1 MWFNC
6 TVSIRRFFSRPFV
19 FPKDLFEFV
28 NFMNAPELWSKA
40 CEHLKSV
47 LNGDVY
53 ARWIDIIKPV
63 AIQDSHFV
71 LHVDNDF
78 CQTWLEDNYQDF
90 IVDALR
96 SAGAP
101 SELGIRFVVK
111 AFEVPTEGD
120 AASEHPAHPAHARH
134 EAKLPAKKRHKAAS
148 GALASPLN
156 LSFTFEN
163 FVTGPS
169 NSFAHA
175 AALGVSQSP
184 GRAYNPLFIYGQTG
198 IGKTHLMQAV
208 GHRVLQSPGMTV
220 SYVTSETLLNEYVEA
235 LKNRTTMEFRNRY
248 RSTDLL
254 LVDDIQFLAG
264 KDSLQEEFFH
274 TFNAL
279 YDAHKQIIMTSDL
292 PPRDLKGLEPRLV
305 SRFEWGLVTEIES
318 PDFETRLAIL
328 RYKQSLTKVR
338 LPDELLTFIADNIK
352 SNVRS
357 LEGAL
362 TRTVSFASLNSQ
374 LSLTIEML
382 RTLLKDQL
390 SDERQKD
397 LSFDEIQR
405 MVADFFD
412 LRMTDMSSKRRPRS
426 LSAPRQVA
434 MFLCRKLT
442 RSSLPEIANS
452 FGKTHAT
459 VVHACKTIQD
469 RIQVEPE
476 LRDSVRE
483 ITRKLGRDPVS
494 FNL

>member
-6 TVSIRRFFSRPFV
+6 TVDEGLLFSQIFVYVSFFLTCFV
-19 FPKDLFEFV
+19 SS
-28 NFMNAPELWSKA
+28 MNAPELWTKA
-40 CEHLKSV
+40 CEHLKCV
-47 LNGDVY
+47 LNNDVY
-53 ARWIDIIKPV
+53 TRWIEIIKPV
-63 AIQDSHFV
+63 AIQDSRFV
-71 LHVDNDF
+71 LNVDNDF
-78 CQTWLEDNYQDF
+78 CQTWLEDNYQHV
-90 IVDALR
+90 IIDALR
-96 SAGAP
+96 TAGAP
-101 SELGIRFVVK
+101 TDLGLRFVVK
-111 AFEVPTEGD
+111 TLDAPGD
-120 AASEHPAHPAHARH
+120 VSFVEAPHVKA
-134 EAKLPAKKRHKAAS
+134 EAKANPAARRRHHKAAGS
-148 GALASPLN
+148 ASANPLN
-156 LSFTFEN
+156 PNFTFEN

-208 GHRVLQSPGMTV
+208 GHRVLQSPGMSV
-220 SYVTSETLLNEYVEA
+220 SYVSSETLLNEYIES
-235 LKNRTTMEFRNRY
+235 LKNRTTMEFRNKY
-248 RSTDLL
+248 RNTDVL

-274 TFNAL
+274 TFNVL

-292 PPRDLKGLEPRLV
+292 PPRELSGLEPRLV

-328 RYKQSLTKVR
+328 RYKQSITKVR

-362 TRTVSFASLNSQ
+362 TRAVSFASLNQ
-374 LSLTIEML
+374 QGPLTLDML
-382 RTLLKDQL
+382 RNLLKDQL

-397 LSFDEIQR
+397 LSFDDIQR
-405 MVADFFD
+405 MVADYFD

-426 LSAPRQVA
+426 VSAPRQIA

-469 RIQVEPE
+469 RIQVEDD
-476 LRDSVRE
+476 LRMSVRD
-483 ITRKLGRDPVS
+483 ITRKLGRDPVA
-494 FNL
+494 FQL

>member
-1 MWFNC
+1 
-6 TVSIRRFFSRPFV
+6 
-19 FPKDLFEFV
+19 
-28 NFMNAPELWSKA
+28 MNAPELWTKA
-40 CEHLKSV
+40 CEHLKGV
-47 LNGDVY
+47 LNSDVY
-53 ARWIDIIKPV
+53 TRWIEIIRPV
-63 AIQDSHFV
+63 AIQDSRFV
-71 LHVDNDF
+71 LTVDNDF

-90 IVDALR
+90 IIDALR

-101 SELGIRFVVK
+101 VELGVQFVVK
-111 AFEVPTEGD
+111 TCDSSLAEASSEPESSPQKS
-120 AASEHPAHPAHARH
+120 AAKATPAAAPKR
-134 EAKLPAKKRHKAAS
+134 RHKAG
-148 GALASPLN
+148 GANHTNPLN
-156 LSFTFEN
+156 LTFTFEN

-208 GHRVLQSPGMTV
+208 GHRILQSPGMSI
-220 SYVTSETLLNEYVEA
+220 SYVSSETLLNEYVES
-235 LKNRTTMEFRNRY
+235 LKNRTTMEFRNKY
-248 RSTDLL
+248 RNTDVL

-264 KDSLQEEFFH
+264 KNSLQEEFFH
-274 TFNAL
+274 TFNVL

-292 PPRDLKGLEPRLV
+292 PPRDLSGLEPRLV

-328 RYKQSLTKVR
+328 RYKQSLTKFR

-362 TRTVSFASLNSQ
+362 TRTVSFAALNSQ
-374 LSLTIEML
+374 MTLTLDML
-382 RTLLKDQL
+382 RNLLKDQL
-390 SDERQKD
+390 NDERQKD
-397 LSFDEIQR
+397 LSFDDIQR
-405 MVADFFD
+405 MVADYFD

-426 LSAPRQVA
+426 VSAPRQVA

-469 RIQVEPE
+469 RLQVETT
-476 LRDSVRE
+476 LRDSVRD
-483 ITRKLGRDPVS
+483 ITRKLGRDPQA
-494 FNL
+494 FQI

>member
-1 MWFNC
+1 
-6 TVSIRRFFSRPFV
+6 
-19 FPKDLFEFV
+19 
-28 NFMNAPELWSKA
+28 MNAPELWIKA

-47 LNGDVY
+47 LNSDVY
-53 ARWIDIIKPV
+53 ARWIEIIKPV
-63 AIQDSHFV
+63 AIQDSRFV

-78 CQTWLEDNYQDF
+78 CQTWLEDNYHDF

-101 SELGIRFVVK
+101 GELGIRFVVK
-111 AFEVPTEGD
+111 TFD
-120 AASEHPAHPAHARH
+120 APADRHAG
-134 EAKLPAKKRHKAAS
+134 EAPPAKAEVRPAPPKRRQKANGVGS
-148 GALASPLN
+148 IGLLN
-156 LSFTFEN
+156 PSFTFEN

-208 GHRVLQSPGMTV
+208 GHRILQSPGMTITYV
-220 SYVTSETLLNEYVEA
+220 SSETLLNEYVES

-248 RSTDLL
+248 RSTDVL

-328 RYKQSLTKVR
+328 RYKQTLTKVR

-362 TRTVSFASLNSQ
+362 TRTISFASLNSQ
-374 LSLTIEML
+374 APLTLEML
-382 RTLLKDQL
+382 RNLLKDQL
-390 SDERQKD
+390 TDERQKD
-397 LSFDEIQR
+397 LSFDDIQR
-405 MVADFFD
+405 MVADYFD
-412 LRMTDMSSKRRPRS
+412 LRMTDMSSKRRPRA

-459 VVHACKTIQD
+459 VVHACKTVQD

-476 LRDSVRE
+476 LRDSVRD
-483 ITRKLGRDPVS
+483 ITRKLGRDPLS

>member
-6 TVSIRRFFSRPFV
+6 TVNFQWFLFAQGSLFLPGFV
-19 FPKDLFEFV
+19 RI
-28 NFMNAPELWSKA
+28 MNAPELWTKA
-40 CEHLKSV
+40 CEHLKGV
-47 LNGDVY
+47 LNSDVY
-53 ARWIDIIKPV
+53 TRWIEIIKPV
-63 AIQDSHFV
+63 AIQDSRFV
-71 LHVDNDF
+71 LTVDNDF

-90 IVDALR
+90 IIDALR

-101 SELGIRFVVK
+101 VALGVRFVVK
-111 AFEVPTEGD
+111 TCDALAEPEVQQKS
-120 AASEHPAHPAHARH
+120 AAKTAP
-134 EAKLPAKKRHKAAS
+134 PAKRRHKAS
-148 GALASPLN
+148 GTNHTSPLN
-156 LSFTFEN
+156 LTFTFEN

-208 GHRVLQSPGMTV
+208 GHRILQSPGTSI
-220 SYVTSETLLNEYVEA
+220 SYVSSETLLNEYVES
-235 LKNRTTMEFRNRY
+235 LKNRTTMEFRNKY
-248 RSTDLL
+248 RNTDVL

-264 KDSLQEEFFH
+264 KNSLQEEFFH
-274 TFNAL
+274 TFNVL

-292 PPRDLKGLEPRLV
+292 PPRDLSGLEPRLV

-328 RYKQSLTKVR
+328 RYKQSLTKFL

-362 TRTVSFASLNSQ
+362 TRAVSFAALNSQ
-374 LSLTIEML
+374 MTLTLDML
-382 RTLLKDQL
+382 RNLLKDQL
-390 SDERQKD
+390 NDERQKD
-397 LSFDEIQR
+397 LSFDDIQR
-405 MVADFFD
+405 MVADYFD
-412 LRMTDMSSKRRPRS
+412 LRLTDMSSKRRPRS
-426 LSAPRQVA
+426 VSAPRQVA

-469 RIQVEPE
+469 RLQVETA
-476 LRDSVRE
+476 LRDSVRD
-483 ITRKLGRDPVS
+483 ITRKLGRDPQA
-494 FNL
+494 FQI

>member
-1 MWFNC
+1 
-6 TVSIRRFFSRPFV
+6 
-19 FPKDLFEFV
+19 
-28 NFMNAPELWSKA
+28 MNAPELWTKA

-47 LNGDVY
+47 LNSDVY
-53 ARWIDIIKPV
+53 ARWIEIIKPV
-63 AIQDSHFV
+63 AIQDRRFV
-71 LHVDNDF
+71 LNVDNDF

-101 SELGIRFVVK
+101 GDLGIRFVVK
-111 AFEVPTEGD
+111 TCDSPSDPVHAELLHPKTEPK
-120 AASEHPAHPAHARH
+120 PAVVR
-134 EAKLPAKKRHKAAS
+134 KRHKANG

-156 LSFTFEN
+156 LNFSFEN

-220 SYVTSETLLNEYVEA
+220 SYVSSETLLNEYVEA

-279 YDAHKQIIMTSDL
+279 YDSHKQIIMTSDL

-338 LPDELLTFIADNIK
+338 LQDDLLTFIADNIK

-362 TRTVSFASLNSQ
+362 TRAISFASLNSQ
-374 LSLTIEML
+374 MSLTIDML
-382 RTLLKDQL
+382 RNLLKDQL
-390 SDERQKD
+390 NDERQKD
-397 LSFDEIQR
+397 LSFDDIQR

-469 RIQVEPE
+469 RIHVEPE

-483 ITRKLGRDPVS
+483 LIRKLGRDPVS
-494 FNL
+494 LNL

>member
-1 MWFNC
+1 
-6 TVSIRRFFSRPFV
+6 
-19 FPKDLFEFV
+19 
-28 NFMNAPELWSKA
+28 MNAAELWASA
-40 CEHLKSV
+40 CDHLKSV
-47 LNGDVY
+47 LNSDVFS
-53 ARWIDIIKPV
+53 RWIEIIRPTALEENRLTLTV
-63 AIQDSHFV
+63 E
-71 LHVDNDF
+71 NDF
-78 CQTWLEDNYQDF
+78 CQTWLEDNYKGF
-90 IVDALR
+90 ILDALH
-96 SAGAP
+96 SSGAP
-101 SELGIRFVVK
+101 AGLSVAFVVG
-111 AFEVPTEGD
+111 APEVREPLPE
-120 AASEHPAHPAHARH
+120 PPQ
-134 EAKLPAKKRHKAAS
+134 EAKPAPRRRQKT
-148 GALASPLN
+148 LN
-156 LSFTFEN
+156 GNPSNQLNPIFTFEN

-175 AALGVSQSP
+175 AALGVSQSV

-208 GHRVLQSPGMTV
+208 GHRVLSSPGMSV
-220 SYVTSETLLNEYVEA
+220 FYVTSETLLNEYVEA
-235 LKNRTTMEFRNRY
+235 IKNRTTMEFRNKY
-248 RSTDLL
+248 RKTDVL

-264 KDSLQEEFFH
+264 KDSLQAEFFH
-274 TFNAL
+274 TFNVL

-292 PPRDLKGLEPRLV
+292 PPRELSGLEPRLV

-328 RYKQSLTKVR
+328 RYKHSMSSVR
-338 LPDELLTFIADNIK
+338 LPDEMLTFIADNIR

-362 TRTVSFASLNSQ
+362 TRAVSFASLNGGMT
-374 LSLTIEML
+374 LDLL
-382 RTLLKDQL
+382 RNLLKDQL

-397 LSFDEIQR
+397 LTFDDIQR
-405 MVADFFD
+405 MVADYYD

-426 LSAPRQVA
+426 VAAPRQVA

-469 RIQVEPE
+469 RIQIEDD

-494 FNL
+494 FQI

>member
-1 MWFNC
+1 
-6 TVSIRRFFSRPFV
+6 
-19 FPKDLFEFV
+19 
-28 NFMNAPELWSKA
+28 
-40 CEHLKSV
+40 
-47 LNGDVY
+47 VY
-53 ARWIDIIKPV
+53 SRWIEIIKPV
-63 AIQDSHFV
+63 TIQDSRFI
-71 LHVDNDF
+71 LNVDNDF
-78 CQTWLEDNYQDF
+78 CQTWLEDNYQTV
-90 IVDALR
+90 IIDALR

-101 SELGIRFVVK
+101 TELGLRFVVQS
-111 AFEVPTEGD
+111 FD
-120 AASEHPAHPAHARH
+120 SPAEEPPRPVKPESKTPHAVKR
-134 EAKLPAKKRHKAAS
+134 RHKS
-148 GALASPLN
+148 NGNGSINPLN
-156 LSFTFEN
+156 PNFTFEN

-208 GHRVLQSPGMTV
+208 GHRVLQSPGMSV
-220 SYVTSETLLNEYVEA
+220 SYVSSETLLNEYIES
-235 LKNRTTMEFRNRY
+235 LKNRTTMDFRNKY
-248 RSTDLL
+248 RNADVL

-274 TFNAL
+274 TFNVL

-292 PPRDLKGLEPRLV
+292 PPRELSGLEPRLV

-328 RYKQSLTKVR
+328 HYKQTLTKVC
-338 LPDELLTFIADNIK
+338 LPDDLLTFIADNIK

-362 TRTVSFASLNSQ
+362 TRAVSFSSLNPQ
-374 LSLTIEML
+374 TPLTLDIL
-382 RTLLKDQL
+382 RNLLKDQL

-397 LSFDEIQR
+397 LSFDDIQR
-405 MVADFFD
+405 MVADYFD
-412 LRMTDMSSKRRPRS
+412 LRLTDMSSKRRPRS
-426 LSAPRQVA
+426 VAAPRQVA

-442 RSSLPEIANS
+442 PSSLPEIANS

-469 RIQVEPE
+469 RIQVEEE
-476 LRDSVRE
+476 LRNSVRE
-483 ITRKLGRDPVS
+483 ITRKLGRDPLT
-494 FNL
+494 FQI

>member
-1 MWFNC
+1 
-6 TVSIRRFFSRPFV
+6 
-19 FPKDLFEFV
+19 
-28 NFMNAPELWSKA
+28 MNAPELWTKA
-40 CEHLKSV
+40 CDHLKGV
-47 LNGDVY
+47 LNSDVY
-53 ARWIDIIKPV
+53 ARWIEIIKPV
-63 AIQDSHFV
+63 AIQDNRFV
-71 LHVDNDF
+71 LNVDNDF

-101 SELGIRFVVK
+101 VTLGIRFVVK
-111 AFEVPTEGD
+111 SCETSAEP
-120 AASEHPAHPAHARH
+120 AAEEPAAPPKP
-134 EAKLPAKKRHKAAS
+134 EAKTAAVKRRHKAS
-148 GALASPLN
+148 GTGQTNPLN
-156 LSFTFEN
+156 PNFTFEN

-208 GHRVLQSPGMTV
+208 GHRVLQSPGTSI
-220 SYVTSETLLNEYVEA
+220 SYVSSETLLNEYVES
-235 LKNRTTMEFRNRY
+235 LKNRTTMEFRNKY
-248 RSTDLL
+248 RNTDVL

-274 TFNAL
+274 TFNVL

-292 PPRDLKGLEPRLV
+292 PPRELSGLEPRLV

-328 RYKQSLTKVR
+328 RYKQSLTKFR
-338 LPDELLTFIADNIK
+338 LPDDLLTFIADNIK

-362 TRTVSFASLNSQ
+362 TRAVSFASLNNQ
-374 LSLTIEML
+374 MTLTLDML
-382 RTLLKDQL
+382 RNLLKDQL
-390 SDERQKD
+390 NDERQKD
-397 LSFDEIQR
+397 LSFDDIQR
-405 MVADFFD
+405 MVADYFD
-412 LRMTDMSSKRRPRS
+412 LRLTDMSSKRRPRS
-426 LSAPRQVA
+426 VSAPRQVA

-469 RIQVEPE
+469 RLQVESA
-476 LRDSVRE
+476 LRDSVRD
-483 ITRKLGRDPVS
+483 ITRKLGRDPQV
-494 FNL
+494 FQI

>member
-1 MWFNC
+1 
-6 TVSIRRFFSRPFV
+6 
-19 FPKDLFEFV
+19 
-28 NFMNAPELWSKA
+28 LWTKA

-47 LNGDVY
+47 LNSDVY
-53 ARWIDIIKPV
+53 SRWIEIIKPV
-63 AIQDSHFV
+63 AIQDSRFV
-71 LHVDNDF
+71 LNVDNDF
-78 CQTWLEDNYQDF
+78 CQTWLEDNYHDF
-90 IVDALR
+90 IIDALR

-101 SELGIRFVVK
+101 GEMDIRFVVK
-111 AFEVPTEGD
+111 TFDSAGELPHGD
-120 AASEHPAHPAHARH
+120 AAAQKPEPRPHAS
-134 EAKLPAKKRHKAAS
+134 KRRPKAA
-148 GALASPLN
+148 AAASVGLLN
-156 LSFTFEN
+156 PNFTFEN

-208 GHRVLQSPGMTV
+208 GHRVLQAPATSITYV
-220 SYVTSETLLNEYVEA
+220 SSETLLNEYVES
-235 LKNRTTMEFRNRY
+235 LKNRTTMDFRNRY
-248 RSTDLL
+248 RSTDVL

-274 TFNAL
+274 TFNTL

-292 PPRDLKGLEPRLV
+292 PPRELKGLEPRLV

-328 RYKQSLTKVR
+328 RYKQTLMKVR
-338 LPDELLTFIADNIK
+338 LPDEILTFIADNIK

-374 LSLTIEML
+374 MALNVDML
-382 RTLLKDQL
+382 RNLLKDQL

-397 LSFDEIQR
+397 LSFDDIQR
-405 MVADFFD
+405 MVADYFD
-412 LRMTDMSSKRRPRS
+412 LRMTDMSSKRRPRA

-459 VVHACKTIQD
+459 VVHACKTVQD

-476 LRDSVRE
+476 LRDSVRD
-483 ITRKLGRDPVS
+483 ITRRLGRDPLS

>member
-1 MWFNC
+1 
-6 TVSIRRFFSRPFV
+6 
-19 FPKDLFEFV
+19 
-28 NFMNAPELWSKA
+28 MNAPELWAKA
-40 CEHLKSV
+40 CDHLKSV
-47 LNGDVY
+47 LNSDVY

-63 AIQDSHFV
+63 AIQDSRFV
-71 LHVDNDF
+71 LNVDNDF

-101 SELGIRFVVK
+101 SDLGIRFVVK
-111 AFEVPTEGD
+111 TFD
-120 AASEHPAHPAHARH
+120 APPELSPAETPPLQPRH
-134 EAKLPAKKRHKAAS
+134 ELKPTVPKKRHKVNG

-156 LSFTFEN
+156 PNFTFEN

-220 SYVTSETLLNEYVEA
+220 SYVSSETLLNEYVEA

-292 PPRDLKGLEPRLV
+292 PPRELKGLEPRLV

-338 LPDELLTFIADNIK
+338 LADDLLTFIADNIK

-362 TRTVSFASLNSQ
+362 TRAISFASLNSQ
-374 LSLTIEML
+374 MSLTIDML
-382 RTLLKDQL
+382 RNLLKDQL
-390 SDERQKD
+390 NDERQKD
-397 LSFDEIQR
+397 LSFDDIQR

-483 ITRKLGRDPVS
+483 LTRKLGRDPAT
-494 FNL
+494 FHL

>member
-1 MWFNC
+1 
-6 TVSIRRFFSRPFV
+6 
-19 FPKDLFEFV
+19 
-28 NFMNAPELWSKA
+28 MNAPELWSKA

-47 LNGDVY
+47 LNSDVY

-63 AIQDSHFV
+63 SIQDSRFV
-71 LHVDNDF
+71 LNVDNDF

-101 SELGIRFVVK
+101 SDLSIRFVVK
-111 AFEVPTEGD
+111 TFDVPSD
-120 AASEHPAHPAHARH
+120 PVAAEPPSAHARH
-134 EAKLPAKKRHKAAS
+134 EPKPAAPKRRHRSAG

-156 LSFTFEN
+156 PNFSFEN

-220 SYVTSETLLNEYVEA
+220 SYVSSETLLNEYVEA

-279 YDAHKQIIMTSDL
+279 YDSHKQIIMTSDL

-328 RYKQSLTKVR
+328 RYKQSLTKVH

-362 TRTVSFASLNSQ
+362 TRAISFASLNHQ
-374 LSLTIEML
+374 MTLNIDML
-382 RTLLKDQL
+382 RNLLKDQL
-390 SDERQKD
+390 NDERQKD
-397 LSFDEIQR
+397 LSFDDIQR

-476 LRDSVRE
+476 LRDSVRD
-483 ITRKLGRDPVS
+483 ITRKLGRDPAS

>member
-1 MWFNC
+1 M
-6 TVSIRRFFSRPFV
+6 IP
-19 FPKDLFEFV
+19 
-28 NFMNAPELWSKA
+28 MNAPDLWLSA
-40 CEHLKSV
+40 CDHLKHV
-47 LNGDVY
+47 LNRDVY
-53 ARWIDIIKPV
+53 SRWIEIIKPV
-63 AIQDSHFV
+63 SIQDSHFV
-71 LHVDNDF
+71 LNVDNDF
-78 CQTWLEDNYQDF
+78 CQTWLEDNYKHV

-96 SAGAP
+96 AAGAP
-101 SELGIRFVVK
+101 VEMDIRFMVK
-111 AFEVPTEGD
+111 SQDFS
-120 AASEHPAHPAHARH
+120 SEPAISQESPLLKPEPKPVAPSRR
-134 EAKLPAKKRHKAAS
+134 RHKANGNTNS
-148 GALASPLN
+148 SPLN
-156 LSFTFEN
+156 PNFTFEN

-220 SYVTSETLLNEYVEA
+220 SYVSSETLLNEYIES
-235 LKNRTTMEFRNRY
+235 LKNRTTMEFRNKY
-248 RSTDLL
+248 RNTDVL

-274 TFNAL
+274 TFNVL

-292 PPRDLKGLEPRLV
+292 PPRELSGLEPRLV

-328 RYKQSLTKVR
+328 RYKQSISNVR
-338 LPDELLTFIADNIK
+338 LPDDLLTFIADNIK

-362 TRTVSFASLNSQ
+362 TRAVSFASLNSQ
-374 LSLTIEML
+374 MPLTLDML
-382 RTLLKDQL
+382 RNLLKDQL

-397 LSFDEIQR
+397 LSFDDIQR
-405 MVADFFD
+405 MVADYFD
-412 LRMTDMSSKRRPRS
+412 LRLTDMSSKRRPRS
-426 LSAPRQVA
+426 VSAPRQIA

-469 RIQVEPE
+469 RIQVEDD
-476 LRDSVRE
+476 LRTSVRE
-483 ITRKLGRDPVS
+483 ITRKLGRDPVA
-494 FNL
+494 FQL

>member
-1 MWFNC
+1 
-6 TVSIRRFFSRPFV
+6 
-19 FPKDLFEFV
+19 
-28 NFMNAPELWSKA
+28 MNAPELWTKA

-47 LNGDVY
+47 LNSDVY

-71 LHVDNDF
+71 LNVDNDF

-101 SELGIRFVVK
+101 RDLGIRFVVK
-111 AFEVPTEGD
+111 TFDAVADAPAPEHVP
-120 AASEHPAHPAHARH
+120 ALVKH
-134 EAKLPAKKRHKAAS
+134 EPKPSAGKKRHKANG

-156 LSFTFEN
+156 PNFSFEN

-220 SYVTSETLLNEYVEA
+220 SYVSSETLLNEYVEA

-292 PPRDLKGLEPRLV
+292 PPRELKGLEPRLV

-362 TRTVSFASLNSQ
+362 TRAISFASLNSQ
-374 LSLTIEML
+374 MSLTVDML
-382 RTLLKDQL
+382 RNLLKDQL

-397 LSFDEIQR
+397 LSFDDIQR

-469 RIQVEPE
+469 RLQVEPE
-476 LRDSVRE
+476 LRDSIRE
-483 ITRKLGRDPVS
+483 ITRKLGRDPAS
-494 FNL
+494 FHL

>member
-1 MWFNC
+1 MVQQYYLFY
-6 TVSIRRFFSRPFV
+6 VFGSVFLFPIYPVFV
-19 FPKDLFEFV
+19 IS
-28 NFMNAPELWSKA
+28 MNAPELWTKA
-40 CEHLKSV
+40 CEHLKGV

-53 ARWIDIIKPV
+53 TRWIEIIKPV
-63 AIQDSHFV
+63 SIQDSRLV
-71 LHVDNDF
+71 LTVDNDF
-78 CQTWLEDNYQDF
+78 CQTWLEDNYQHV
-90 IVDALR
+90 IIDALR

-101 SELGIRFVVK
+101 GDLSLRFVVK
-111 AFEVPTEGD
+111 TCDSSAD
-120 AASEHPAHPAHARH
+120 ALSEETPVSPKPDP
-134 EAKLPAKKRHKAAS
+134 KLSHTPKRRHKTNGVVS
-148 GALASPLN
+148 PNPLN
-156 LSFTFEN
+156 PNFTFEN

-208 GHRVLQSPGMTV
+208 GHRVLQSPGMSV
-220 SYVTSETLLNEYVEA
+220 SYVSSETLLNEYIES
-235 LKNRTTMEFRNRY
+235 LKNRTTMDFRNKY
-248 RSTDLL
+248 RNTDVL

-274 TFNAL
+274 TFNVL

-292 PPRDLKGLEPRLV
+292 PPRDLSGLEPRLV
-305 SRFEWGLVTEIES
+305 SRFEWGLVTEIEC

-328 RYKQSLTKVR
+328 RYKQTITKVS
-338 LPDELLTFIADNIK
+338 LPDDLLTFIANNIK

-362 TRTVSFASLNSQ
+362 TRTVSFAALHNQ
-374 LSLTIEML
+374 MPLTLDML
-382 RTLLKDQL
+382 RNLLKDQL

-397 LSFDEIQR
+397 LSFDDIQR
-405 MVADFFD
+405 MVADYFD

-426 LSAPRQVA
+426 VSAPRQVA

-469 RIQVEPE
+469 RIQVEE
-476 LRDSVRE
+476 DLRHSVRE
-483 ITRKLGRDPVS
+483 ITRKLGRDPMT
-494 FNL
+494 FQI

>member
-1 MWFNC
+1 
-6 TVSIRRFFSRPFV
+6 
-19 FPKDLFEFV
+19 
-28 NFMNAPELWSKA
+28 MNALDLWAKA

-47 LNGDVY
+47 LNRDVY
-53 ARWIDIIKPV
+53 ARWIEIIKPV
-63 AIQDSHFV
+63 DIQENRFV
-71 LHVDNDF
+71 LNVDNDF
-78 CQTWLEDNYQDF
+78 CQTWLEDNYRDF
-90 IVDALR
+90 IIDALR
-96 SAGAP
+96 SAGA
-101 SELGIRFVVK
+101 SSDLDIRFVVK
-111 AFEVPTEGD
+111 AFDSTTE
-120 AASEHPAHPAHARH
+120 
-134 EAKLPAKKRHKAAS
+134 EAKTCESVDSSKIETKVISAKRRHKA
-148 GALASPLN
+148 GAGCHTNPLN
-156 LSFTFEN
+156 PSFTFEN
-163 FVTGPS
+163 FVSGPS

-198 IGKTHLMQAV
+198 LGKTHLMQAV
-208 GHRVLQSPGMTV
+208 GHRVLQSPGTAV
-220 SYVTSETLLNEYVEA
+220 SYVSSETLLNEYIEA
-235 LKNRTTMEFRNRY
+235 LQKRSIVEFRNKY
-248 RSTDLL
+248 RSTDVL

-264 KDSLQEEFFH
+264 RERIQEEFFH

-279 YDAHKQIIMTSDL
+279 YDSHKQIIMTSDRPTREL
-292 PPRDLKGLEPRLV
+292 SGLEPRLV

-328 RYKQSLTKVR
+328 RYKQSLTSVM
-338 LPDELLTFIADNIK
+338 LPDELLTFIAENIK

-362 TRTVSFASLNSQ
+362 TRAVSFSSLNGQ
-374 LSLTIEML
+374 NTLTLDML
-382 RTLLKDQL
+382 RNLLKDQL
-390 SDERQKD
+390 SDEKQKD
-397 LSFDEIQR
+397 LSFDDIQR
-405 MVADFFD
+405 AVADYFD
-412 LRMTDMSSKRRPRS
+412 LRLTDMSSKRRPRS

-469 RIQVEPE
+469 RIQVEPD

-483 ITRKLGRDPVS
+483 LTRKLGRDPLA